1 MPRSFALGAHFEAL
15 IDALVQ
21 GGRYNNASEVVR
33 AGLRLLEDREAERQ
47 PWVAEVRASI
57 EQGRREGVYLTE
69 EEVFEP
75 LEAELAALAKRAA
88 E

>member
-1 MPRSFALGAHFEAL
+1 MPRSFALGAHFDAL
-15 IDALVQ
+15 IDTLVQ

-33 AGLRLLEDREAERQ
+33 AGLRLLEDAEAERQ
-47 PWVAEVRASI
+47 RRVAEIRASI
-57 EQGRREGVYLTE
+57 EENERVGLYPTE

-75 LEAELAALAKRAA
+75 LQAELVALAKRAA